1 MYPQWPMLPC
11 GLPPR
16 LPRARRRRRLRRSSK
31 RPIRL
36 RRSKRTLVPV
46 MARRS
51 GCPFP
56 MCPAQSSTPRFRPLV
71 LAEVAVSH
79 EVEGRLVATVPTAP
93 LPLSRRPLRTKPPRV
108 LPSRRLP
115 SRTLAV
121 PTLSLRNDPT
131 ARRLL
136 PVPPTRARALT
147 GAVVPRERTTQTL
160 ASKSTET
167 HSLVMPRASRG
178 TTSLPTRATGLL
190 CPLIPRPATV

>member
-16 LPRARRRRRLRRSSK
+16 LPRVKRRRRLRRSSK

-36 RRSKRTLVPV
+36 RRPKRTLVPV

-56 MCPAQSSTPRFRPLV
+56 MYPAQSSTPRFRPLV
-71 LAEVAVSH
+71 LAEVGVSH
-79 EVEGRLVATVPTAP
+79 EVEGRLAVTVPTAP
-93 LPLSRRPLRTKPPRV
+93 LPLPRSPLRTKPPRV
-108 LPSRRLP
+108 PPSRRLP

-136 PVPPTRARALT
+136 LVPPTRARALT
-147 GAVVPRERTTQTL
+147 AAAAPRERTTRTL
-160 ASKSTET
+160 ASRLTET
-167 HSLVMPRASRG
+167 HSLVMPRASRE
-178 TTSLPTRATGLL
+178 TTSLPTRVTGLL
-190 CPLIPRPATV
+190 CPLILRPATV

>member
-1 MYPQWPMLPC
+1 MLPC

-16 LPRARRRRRLRRSSK
+16 LPKERRRRRPRRSSK
-31 RPIRL
+31 RLIRL
-36 RRSKRTLVPV
+36 RRLKRTLVPV
-46 MARRS
+46 MVRRS
-51 GCPFP
+51 GCPFH
-56 MCPAQSSTPRFRPLV
+56 MCPAQSSTPRFRPLA

-79 EVEGRLVATVPTAP
+79 EVEGRLVAMVLTVP
-93 LPLSRRPLRTKPPRV
+93 LPLSRRLLRTRLPRV
-108 LPSRRLP
+108 LPSKWLL
-115 SRTLAV
+115 SRTPAV
-121 PTLSLRNDPT
+121 PTPSLRNDPT

-160 ASKSTET
+160 ASRSMET

-178 TTSLPTRATGLL
+178 TTSLSTRATGLL